1 MRITV
6 KEPINDTELELNA
19 EPEDYNGDQGWRIIS
34 SESKESFVIVHKD
47 GEWNVVDDDT
57 INHEIVEAIGKV
69 LQSET
74 RYNPLPQ

>member
-1 MRITV
+1 MRIIV
-6 KEPINDTELELNA
+6 NEPVTNSELELNA

-34 SESKESFVIVHKD
+34 PESKESFVIVHKD

-57 INHEIVEAIGKV
+57 INPEIVEVIGKA
-69 LQSET
+69 LQSQT